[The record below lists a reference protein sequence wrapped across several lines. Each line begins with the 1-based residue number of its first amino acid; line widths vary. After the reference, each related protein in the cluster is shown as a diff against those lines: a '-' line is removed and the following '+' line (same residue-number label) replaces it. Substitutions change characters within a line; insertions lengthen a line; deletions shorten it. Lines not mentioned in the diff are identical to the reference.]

1 MANLKRL
8 EIPLESNNSIS
19 LAFTQT
25 ESGAAWTCT
34 MSDETMTDIQ
44 DFFASGYYKLSTT
57 KSAEVTND

>member
-1 MANLKRL
+1 
-8 EIPLESNNSIS
+8 
-19 LAFTQT
+19 
-25 ESGAAWTCT
+25 